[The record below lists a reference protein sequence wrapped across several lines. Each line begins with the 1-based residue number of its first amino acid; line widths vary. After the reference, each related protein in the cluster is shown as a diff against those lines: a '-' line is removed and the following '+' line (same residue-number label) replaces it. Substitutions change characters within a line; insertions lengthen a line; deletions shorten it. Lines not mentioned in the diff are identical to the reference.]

1 MTDEDVVD
9 DEDTTTSIKT
19 RLEWVGSAAALLL
32 LSTSCLAVLVYVAR
46 GDRVPVWASASF
58 TLSVLAAAAWTFGES
73 ALAAARKARGDGGS

>member
-1 MTDEDVVD
+1 MTDDVVD

-32 LSTSCLAVLVYVAR
+32 LSTSCLAVLIYVGR

-58 TLSVLAAAAWTFGES
+58 SLSVLAAAAWTFGES

>member
-1 MTDEDVVD
+1 MTDG

-32 LSTSCLAVLVYVAR
+32 LTTACLAVLVYVGR

-58 TLSVLAAAAWTFGES
+58 SLSVLAAAAWTFGES
-73 ALAAARKARGDGGS
+73 ALQAARDARSGDDREGR